1 MTTIIAIFLLSL
13 GLCLNLTP
21 LVIRVAKKYNLVDS
35 PSERD
40 IHTRPIPRFGGIA
53 IYISFFLPFSL
64 ALFYDTKIL
73 ELLVPDRR
81 VICLVLGASLMFG
94 LGLWDDFK
102 RLKPR
107 IKFSIQLISALLAY
121 LGGIQI
127 NVLSSPWS
135 SGSIALGWF
144 ALPATVLWFMLVT
157 NAINLIDGL
166 DGLAAGVTLFASL
179 VLLVLCISS
188 ENFLVAMGFASL
200 GGAAL
205 GFLRYNFNPASIFMG
220 DSGSYFLGYMLAG
233 LSIFGSVKGQATVAI
248 LIPIVALGVPLMDTI
263 LAPIRRFVVGKQMF
277 KPDSGHFHHRLLQ
290 LGLSQRRA
298 VILFYVITVCMGVVV
313 LFMVNVRDERAAL
326 ILILLGVALI
336 LGVTKLGYFEYFAM
350 DKVLGWLK
358 DVTDEVGISRG
369 RRSFLNLQ
377 MEISRSADIAHLWQN
392 VSGALE
398 RLGFDMAEVDIRE
411 KRPKAQGS
419 GLKEGQTEKKEEKA
433 EISEDR
439 KGLGDSGIEELRNS
453 GTRGLKGEGRLVW
466 RRGQFD
472 SADDVCGE
480 SLLKLELPLLAENKK
495 NYGTLWLIKD
505 LKRDPISHYTLR
517 RVEHLRRTVIETLEK
532 LA

>member
-21 LVIRVAKKYNLVDS
+21 IVIRVAEKYNLVDP

-40 IHTRPIPRFGGIA
+40 VHTRPIPRFGGIA

-64 ALFYDTKIL
+64 ALFYNTKVL
-73 ELLVPDRR
+73 DLLVPDRR
-81 VICLVLGASLMFG
+81 VIFLVLGASLMFG

-107 IKFSIQLISALLAY
+107 IKFSIQFISALLAY
-121 LGGIQI
+121 YGGIQI

-135 SGSIALGWF
+135 SGSMALGWLS
-144 ALPATVLWFMLVT
+144 LPATVLWFILVI

-220 DSGSYFLGYMLAG
+220 DSGSYFLGYMLAA

-248 LIPIVALGVPLMDTI
+248 LIPILALGVPLMDTL
-263 LAPIRRFVVGKQMF
+263 LAPIRRFVLGKRMF
-277 KPDSGHFHHRLLQ
+277 KPDTGHFHHRLLK

-298 VILFYVITVCMGVVV
+298 VILLYVITVCMGAVV

-326 ILILLGVALI
+326 ILILLGVALVF
-336 LGVTKLGYFEYFAM
+336 GVTKLGYLEYFAM
-350 DKVLGWLK
+350 DKVVGWLK
-358 DVTDEVGISRG
+358 DVSDDVGISHG

-377 MEISRSADIAHLWQN
+377 MEINSSADIAQLWQN
-392 VSGALE
+392 VSSALD
-398 RLGFDMAEVDIRE
+398 RLEFDMAEMNIKE
-411 KRPKAQGS
+411 IRPKAQGS
-419 GLKEGQTEKKEEKA
+419 GLKEGQTEKKEEKD
-433 EISEDR
+433 ESSEDR
-439 KGLGDSGIEELRNS
+439 KGFGDS
-453 GTRGLKGEGRLVW
+453 GTRGLKGEESLVW
-466 RRGQFD
+466 MREQF
-472 SADDVCGE
+472 
-480 SLLKLELPLLAENKK
+480 
-495 NYGTLWLIKD
+495 
-505 LKRDPISHYTLR
+505 
-517 RVEHLRRTVIETLEK
+517 
-532 LA
+532 